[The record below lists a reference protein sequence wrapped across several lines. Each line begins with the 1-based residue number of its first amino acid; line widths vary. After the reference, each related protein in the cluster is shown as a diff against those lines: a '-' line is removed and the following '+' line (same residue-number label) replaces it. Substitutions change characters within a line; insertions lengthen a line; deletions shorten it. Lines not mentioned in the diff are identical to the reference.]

1 MEVSRPPEYARTTF
15 LMFSFFMMIAPF
27 KNTLLFPDASIPLA
41 PSCICVSVD
50 AFIIRSAV
58 FSSITKPY
66 KPFLL
71 PAPDF
76 RSCCIFMRYLKNIF
90 IFYAFAQYI
99 FGPVCIPYSWA
110 APAFRQGAQWSIHV
124 VWVAFHTPPHT
135 NFCSACYTGCKL
147 KYAWCLHCGG
157 DSASSKSKGD
167 VIIMKKRLISFLLAV
182 SMMLS
187 LVPAGAVAAEVQNLV
202 SARKPST
209 ARRLPAGVW
218 NRA

>member
-1 MEVSRPPEYARTTF
+1 MQHCGIYSARCASRIHGWHRLSGRAHNGRFVSFGWR
-15 LMFSFFMMIAPF
+15 
-27 KNTLLFPDASIPLA
+27 
-41 PSCICVSVD
+41 
-50 AFIIRSAV
+50 FI
-58 FSSITKPY
+58 
-66 KPFLL
+66 
-71 PAPDF
+71 
-76 RSCCIFMRYLKNIF
+76 
-90 IFYAFAQYI
+90 
-99 FGPVCIPYSWA
+99 
-110 APAFRQGAQWSIHV
+110 H
-124 VWVAFHTPPHT
+124 PHT

-147 KYAWCLHCGG
+147 KYAWCLHYGG

-167 VIIMKKRLISFLLAV
+167 VIIMKKRLISFLLAL